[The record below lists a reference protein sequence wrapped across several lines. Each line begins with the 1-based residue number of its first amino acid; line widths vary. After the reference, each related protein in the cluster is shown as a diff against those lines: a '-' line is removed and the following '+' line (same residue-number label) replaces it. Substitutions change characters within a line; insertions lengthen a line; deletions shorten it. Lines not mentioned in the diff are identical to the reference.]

1 MIKCHQSRFYSFFQM
16 SKRIIVN
23 PEIRLEKRARIEDSE
38 SDEFS
43 KTVNLDPSLAI
54 IDPSLRTGF
63 SNQQIKS
70 MLGPHNKVFQFT
82 QGKRPKNLPQPELA
96 NLSLLPG
103 YTMTSLAAP
112 QPAKIQEKKT
122 KELEFNPWNVTNFNN
137 FLVYG
142 CPECTHQSH
151 DRVTFAKHAASNHHK
166 VRSTNVT
173 IWL

>member
-1 MIKCHQSRFYSFFQM
+1 M

-70 MLGPHNKVFQFT
+70 MLGPHNNVFQFT

-103 YTMTSLAAP
+103 YTMTSLAA
-112 QPAKIQEKKT
+112 QPAKEQEKKT
-122 KELEFNPWNVTNFNN
+122 SEITLEFNPWNVTNFNN

-142 CPECTHQSH
+142 CPECTYKSH